1 MFVKNFKNM
10 NQPLN
15 TWKEKWTKQPI
26 LMLITVII
34 WSIFIGLCIQAGTL
48 IFTFTYSLIQPII
61 SKDLYEGLNLFSL
74 QTQSKWQYIAL
85 VTLLISISILKAQLF
100 YTMIR
105 IFIKIDLVHPFSN
118 GIAIL
123 ISKLSYIAFTLGVTQ
138 YLSGRFVKKLDTEVF
153 QLMGVENHL
162 SSSFEYFLI
171 SALIFAIAQVFKR
184 GVEIQAEN
192 ELTV

>member
-1 MFVKNFKNM
+1 MFVKNLNKM

-15 TWKEKWTKQPI
+15 TWKEKWTHQPI

-105 IFIKIDLVHPFSN
+105 IFIKIDLVHPFSK
-118 GIAIL
+118 GIAVL

-138 YLSGRFVKKLDTEVF
+138 FLSGRFVKTLDTEVF
-153 QLMGVENHL
+153 QLMGVDNHL

>member
-1 MFVKNFKNM
+1 MFVKNLNKM

-15 TWKEKWTKQPI
+15 TWKEKWTHQPI

-74 QTQSKWQYIAL
+74 QTQSKWQYITL
-85 VTLLISISILKAQLF
+85 VSLLISISILKAQLF

-105 IFIKIDLVHPFSN
+105 IFIKIDLVHPFSK

-138 YLSGRFVKKLDTEVF
+138 FLSGRFVKTLDTKVF
-153 QLMGVENHL
+153 QLMGVDNHL